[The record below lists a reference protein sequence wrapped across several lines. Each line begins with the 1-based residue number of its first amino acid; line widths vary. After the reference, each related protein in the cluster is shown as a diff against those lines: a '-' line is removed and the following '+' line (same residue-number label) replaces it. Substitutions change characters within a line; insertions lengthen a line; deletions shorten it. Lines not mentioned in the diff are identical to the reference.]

1 MCHGVE
7 VHDGE
12 RILIVGAL
20 LSAGLLASLLAS
32 RVRVP
37 GLVLFLGVGMAV
49 GSDGAGWIDFSDY
62 ELART
67 VGIVALA
74 LILFEG
80 GLAAGFPEI
89 RPVLGPSLMLAVGGT
104 LITAAVT
111 GLVAAWLFDFN
122 TTEGLLVGAIVAG
135 TDGAAIFALLRGS
148 TLRRRLARTLEAE
161 SGMND
166 PIAILLVLGFI
177 EKLMHPDYGVVD
189 FAWLFVRQIAIGGV
203 VGIGVGYLFSFALR
217 EARLAT
223 AGLYPVA
230 TLASVALAFG
240 IADTAHG
247 SGFLAVYLT
256 GLMLGS
262 ASIPAKQTIAM
273 FHEGMAWVAQLT
285 MFLVLGLLIFPSDL
299 AAVAFE
305 GTVLAI
311 VLVFVSRP
319 LATVIS
325 LAPFGFSLRE
335 QAVLGWAG
343 LRGAVPVVLATFPVI
358 DGIPRSHE
366 FFNIVFFVVLLSTI
380 VQGTTFE
387 PFAKRLG
394 VTTDD
399 PALPRPLAES
409 GTIRRLGAE
418 VLEFPVVADDA
429 IVGLAVRDL
438 GLPRE
443 AVINVIVR
451 DGPGDPATRLDA
463 RGGRRP
469 PPRALSRGG
478 IAPARVAHQLLAHRA
493 DRPARPPGAAGP
505 QHVVDLHRAAVDR
518 GRRRCDAADDGGR
531 PGGHRPPAPAPRRAR
546 QPRGARRRPLRPLR
560 PGPGRRRAAAGDG
573 VDRAPHARRGRGR
586 ARVAADRPRRGGDGL
601 QRGAARDRV
610 PARAARRAGIGRA
623 RRSAILAG

>member
-1 MCHGVE
+1 VALLGA

-20 LSAGLLASLLAS
+20 LSAALLASLIAS

-37 GLVLFLGVGMAV
+37 GLVLFLAVGMLV
-49 GSDGAGWIDFSDY
+49 GSDGAGWLDFDDY

-80 GLAAGFPEI
+80 GLAAGLPEI
-89 RPVLGPSLMLAVGGT
+89 RPVLAPSLTLAILGT
-104 LITAAVT
+104 FLTAVIT

-122 TTEGLLVGAIVAG
+122 TTEGMLVGAIVAG

-148 TLRRRLARTLEAE
+148 TLRRRLARTLEGE

-177 EKLMHPDYGVVD
+177 EKLQHPDFGWPD
-189 FAWLFVRQIAIGGV
+189 FLWLFVRQITIGGA
-203 VGIGVGYLFSFALR
+203 VGLAVGYLFTFALR

-230 TLASVALAFG
+230 TLAAVALGFG
-240 IADTAHG
+240 AADTIHG
-247 SGFLAVYLT
+247 SGFLAVYIT

-262 ASIPAKQTIAM
+262 AAIPAKQTIAT
-273 FHEGMAWVAQLT
+273 FHEGMAWVAQLA
-285 MFLVLGLLIFPSDL
+285 MFLVLGLLVFPSDL
-299 AAVAFE
+299 WGVAFE
-305 GTVLAI
+305 GTVLAL
-311 VLVFVSRP
+311 VLVLLARP
-319 LATVIS
+319 LAVAVCTT
-325 LAPFGFSLRE
+325 PFRFTMPE

-358 DGIPRSHE
+358 EHIPRSHE

-380 VQGTTFE
+380 LQGTTFE
-387 PFAKRLG
+387 PLAKRLG

-399 PALPRPLAES
+399 PALPRPLAEA

-418 VLEFPVVADDA
+418 VLEFPVGDGDA

-451 DGPGDPATRLDA
+451 GGEAIPPRGSTRVAAGDRLHVLYREESSRALVSLTSSWRTGPIGPRPRPKHAVRSASAIFTARPWTEADGDATRPSEVAGQEVVDLLRLRRDA
-463 RGGRRP
+463 PGSLVVLADGRYALCGPVLVIGARRQVTDWIERRM
-469 PPRALSRGG
+469 RAAGEAERAWLRTVLG
-478 IAPARVAHQLLAHRA
+478 AVATDLAE
-493 DRPARPPGAAGP
+493 ARPPGP
-505 QHVVDLHRAAVDR
+505 
-518 GRRRCDAADDGGR
+518 
-531 PGGHRPPAPAPRRAR
+531 
-546 QPRGARRRPLRPLR
+546 
-560 PGPGRRRAAAGDG
+560 
-573 VDRAPHARRGRGR
+573 
-586 ARVAADRPRRGGDGL
+586 
-601 QRGAARDRV
+601 
-610 PARAARRAGIGRA
+610 
-623 RRSAILAG
+623 S

>member
-1 MCHGVE
+1 VIRHPVEVGGRPVWHGVE

-49 GSDGAGWIDFSDY
+49 GSDGAGWIDFNDY
-62 ELART
+62 ALART

-89 RPVLGPSLMLAVGGT
+89 RPVLGPSLTLAVLGT
-104 LITAAVT
+104 LITAVVT

-148 TLRRRLARTLEAE
+148 TLRRRLARTLEGE

-166 PIAILLVLGFI
+166 PIAVLLVLGFI
-177 EKLMHPDYGVVD
+177 EKLTHPDYGLAD
-189 FAWLFVRQIAIGGV
+189 FLWLFVRQLAIGSA
-203 VGIGVGYLFSFALR
+203 VGIAVGYVVTFALR

-230 TLASVALAFG
+230 TLAAVALAFG
-240 IADTAHG
+240 AADTAHG
-247 SGFLAVYLT
+247 SGFLAVYIT

-262 ASIPAKQTIAM
+262 AAIPAKQTIAT
-273 FHEGMAWVAQLT
+273 FHEGMAWVAQLS
-285 MFLVLGLLIFPSDL
+285 MFLVLGLLVFPSDL
-299 AAVAFE
+299 GGVALE
-305 GTVLAI
+305 GTVLAL
-311 VLVFVSRP
+311 VLVLLARP
-319 LATVIS
+319 LATVVCA
-325 LAPFGFSLRE
+325 APFGFTVRE

-380 VQGTTFE
+380 LQGTTFE
-387 PFAKRLG
+387 PLAKRLG
-394 VTTDD
+394 VTTED

-418 VLEFPVVADDA
+418 VLEFPVGAGDA

-443 AVINVIVR
+443 AVVNVIVR
-451 DGPGDPATRLDA
+451 AGQAIPPRGSTRVVAGDRLHVLYREEASRQLVSLTSSWRAGPIGPRARPKREVRSASSIFTARPWTEGDGDATRPATVSGQQVIDLLRLRRDA
-463 RGGRRP
+463 PGSLVVLADGRY
-469 PPRALSRGG
+469 ALC
-478 IAPARVAHQLLAHRA
+478 
-493 DRPARPPGAAGP
+493 GP
-505 QHVVDLHRAAVDR
+505 VLVL
-518 GRRRCDAADDGGR
+518 
-531 PGGHRPPAPAPRRAR
+531 
-546 QPRGARRRPLRPLR
+546 GARRQVTEWIE
-560 PGPGRRRAAAGDG
+560 RRM
-573 VDRAPHARRGRGR
+573 
-586 ARVAADRPRRGGDGL
+586 RVAGEAERAWLRTVLGAVATDLAEVRRP
-601 QRGAARDRV
+601 
-610 PARAARRAGIGRA
+610 
-623 RRSAILAG
+623 

>member
-62 ELART
+62 EVART

-89 RPVLGPSLMLAVGGT
+89 RPVLGPALTLAILGT

-177 EKLMHPDYGVVD
+177 QKLMHPDYGVVD

-203 VGIGVGYLFSFALR
+203 VGLGVGYIFSFALR

-262 ASIPAKQTIAM
+262 AAIPAKQTIAM
-273 FHEGMAWVAQLT
+273 FHEGMAWVAQLS
-285 MFLVLGLLIFPSDL
+285 MFLVLGLLIFPSEL
-299 AAVAFE
+299 ASVAFE

-325 LAPFGFSLRE
+325 LAPFGFSVRE

-451 DGPGDPATRLDA
+451 DGQAI
-463 RGGRRP
+463 
-469 PPRALSRGG
+469 PPRGST
-478 IAPARVAHQLLAHRA
+478 RVAAGDRLHVLYREEASRQLVSLTSSWRSGPIGPRA
-493 DRPARPPGAAGP
+493 RPARQVRSTSSIFTARPWTEGDGDATRPTTVAGQEVIDLLRLRRDAPGSL
-505 QHVVDLHRAAVDR
+505 VVLADGRYALCGAVL
-518 GRRRCDAADDGGR
+518 AV
-531 PGGHRPPAPAPRRAR
+531 
-546 QPRGARRRPLRPLR
+546 GARRQVTAWIE
-560 PGPGRRRAAAGDG
+560 RRM
-573 VDRAPHARRGRGR
+573 
-586 ARVAADRPRRGGDGL
+586 RVAGEAERAWLRTVLGAVATDFSEVPRVT
-601 QRGAARDRV
+601 ASP
-610 PARAARRAGIGRA
+610 PASHTEPA
-623 RRSAILAG
+623 

>member
-1 MCHGVE
+1 VWHGSV

-49 GSDGAGWIDFSDY
+49 GTDGAGWIDFDDY
-62 ELART
+62 ALART

-89 RPVLGPSLMLAVGGT
+89 RPVLWPSLTLAVVGT
-104 LITAAVT
+104 LVTAVVT
-111 GLVAAWLFDFN
+111 GLAAAWLFDFD

-148 TLRRRLARTLEAE
+148 TLRRRLARTLEGE

-177 EKLMHPDYGVVD
+177 EKLMNPDYGIAD
-189 FAWLFVRQIAIGGV
+189 FLWLFVRQITIGAA
-203 VGIGVGYLFSFALR
+203 VGLAVGYLFTFALR

-240 IADTAHG
+240 AADTIHG
-247 SGFLAVYLT
+247 SGFLAVYIT

-262 ASIPAKQTIAM
+262 AAIPAKQTIAT
-273 FHEGMAWVAQLT
+273 FHEGMAWVAQLS
-285 MFLVLGLLIFPSDL
+285 MFLVLGLLVFPSDL
-299 AAVAFE
+299 GAVALE
-305 GTVLAI
+305 GTVLALVI
-311 VLVFVSRP
+311 VLLARP
-319 LATVIS
+319 LATV
-325 LAPFGFSLRE
+325 LCTAPFGFGVRE
-335 QAVLGWAG
+335 QVVLGWAG

-358 DGIPRSHE
+358 EGIPRSHE

-380 VQGTTFE
+380 LQGTTFE
-387 PFAKRLG
+387 PLAKRLG

-418 VLEFPVVADDA
+418 VLEFPVVEGDA

-443 AVINVIVR
+443 AVVNVIVR
-451 DGPGDPATRLDA
+451 GGQAIPPRGSTRVVAGDRLHVLYREEASRQLVSLTSSWRSGPIGPRARPQHAVRSASSIFSTRPWTEADGDATRPVRVGDQDVIDLLRLRRDA
-463 RGGRRP
+463 PGSLVVLADGRY
-469 PPRALSRGG
+469 ALC
-478 IAPARVAHQLLAHRA
+478 
-493 DRPARPPGAAGP
+493 GP
-505 QHVVDLHRAAVDR
+505 VLVV
-518 GRRRCDAADDGGR
+518 
-531 PGGHRPPAPAPRRAR
+531 
-546 QPRGARRRPLRPLR
+546 GARRHVTEWIERRMRVAGEAERAWLRTALGAVATDVAEARPK
-560 PGPGRRRAAAGDG
+560 AAG
-573 VDRAPHARRGRGR
+573 
-586 ARVAADRPRRGGDGL
+586 
-601 QRGAARDRV
+601 
-610 PARAARRAGIGRA
+610 
-623 RRSAILAG
+623 

>member
-1 MCHGVE
+1 

-37 GLVLFLGVGMAV
+37 GLVLFLGVGMLV
-49 GSDGAGWIDFSDY
+49 GTDGAGWIDFDDY
-62 ELART
+62 ALART

-89 RPVLGPSLMLAVGGT
+89 RPVLGPSLALAIAGT
-104 LITAAVT
+104 LITAVVT
-111 GLVAAWLFDFN
+111 GLAAASLFDFD

-148 TLRRRLARTLEAE
+148 TLRRRLARTLEGE

-177 EKLMHPDYGVVD
+177 EKLMHPDYGLAD
-189 FAWLFVRQIAIGGV
+189 FLWLFVRQIAIGGA
-203 VGIGVGYLFSFALR
+203 VGLAVGYLFSFALR

-230 TLASVALAFG
+230 TLAAVALAFG
-240 IADTAHG
+240 AADTIHG

-262 ASIPAKQTIAM
+262 ASIPARQTIAT

-285 MFLVLGLLIFPSDL
+285 MFLVLGLLVFPSDL
-299 AAVAFE
+299 GGVALE
-305 GTVLAI
+305 GTVLAV
-311 VLVFVSRP
+311 VLVFLARP
-319 LATVIS
+319 LATVVCT
-325 LAPFGFSLRE
+325 APFGYTARE

-380 VQGTTFE
+380 LQGTTFE
-387 PFAKRLG
+387 PLAKRLG

-418 VLEFPVVADDA
+418 VLEFPVGADDA

-443 AVINVIVR
+443 AVVNVIVR
-451 DGPGDPATRLDA
+451 AGQAIPPRGSTRVAAGDRLHVLYREEASRQLVSLTSSWRTGPIGPRARPLRAARSSSSIFTTRPWEESDGDATR
-463 RGGRRP
+463 
-469 PPRALSRGG
+469 
-478 IAPARVAHQLLAHRA
+478 PARVGDQDVIDLLRLRRDAPGSLVVLA
-493 DRPARPPGAAGP
+493 DGRYALCGP
-505 QHVVDLHRAAVDR
+505 VLVV
-518 GRRRCDAADDGGR
+518 
-531 PGGHRPPAPAPRRAR
+531 
-546 QPRGARRRPLRPLR
+546 GARRQVTDWIERRMRDAGEAERAWLRTAL
-560 PGPGRRRAAAGDG
+560 GA
-573 VDRAPHARRGRGR
+573 
-586 ARVAADRPRRGGDGL
+586 VATDQAEV
-601 QRGAARDRV
+601 QRTSGAL
-610 PARAARRAGIGRA
+610 G
-623 RRSAILAG
+623 

>member
-1 MCHGVE
+1 MCHGVQ

-49 GSDGAGWIDFSDY
+49 GSDGAGWIDFNDY
-62 ELART
+62 SAART

-89 RPVLGPSLMLAVGGT
+89 RPVLGPALTLAIVGT

-111 GLVAAWLFDFN
+111 GLVAAWLFDFD
-122 TTEGLLVGAIVAG
+122 TTEGLLFGAIVAG

-148 TLRRRLARTLEAE
+148 TLRRRLARTLEGE

-166 PIAILLVLGFI
+166 PIAILLVIGFI
-177 EKLMHPDYGVVD
+177 EKLTHPDYGLVD

-203 VGIGVGYLFSFALR
+203 VGLGVGYLFTFALR

-230 TLASVALAFG
+230 TLASVALAYG
-240 IADTAHG
+240 LADTAHG

-262 ASIPAKQTIAM
+262 ATIPAKQTIAT
-273 FHEGMAWVAQLT
+273 FHEGMAWVAQLS
-285 MFLVLGLLIFPSDL
+285 MFLVLGLLVFPSDL
-299 AAVAFE
+299 AGVALE
-305 GTVLAI
+305 GTVLAL
-311 VLVFVSRP
+311 VLVFVARP

-325 LAPFGFSLRE
+325 VSPFGFSARE

-380 VQGTTFE
+380 LQGSTFE
-387 PFAKRLG
+387 PLAKRLG

-418 VLEFPVVADDA
+418 VLEFPVVAGDA

-438 GLPRE
+438 RLPRE

-451 DGPGDPATRLDA
+451 DGQAI
-463 RGGRRP
+463 
-469 PPRALSRGG
+469 PPRGSTRVVAGDRLHVLYREETSR
-478 IAPARVAHQLLAHRA
+478 QLVSLTSSWRSGPIGPRA
-493 DRPARPPGAAGP
+493 RPARTLLSRSSIFTTRPWGEADGDATRPQTVAGQEVIDLLRLRRDEPGSL
-505 QHVVDLHRAAVDR
+505 VVLAD
-518 GRRRCDAADDGGR
+518 GRYGLCGTVLVV
-531 PGGHRPPAPAPRRAR
+531 
-546 QPRGARRRPLRPLR
+546 GARPQVTAWIERRMKVAGEAERAWLRTAL
-560 PGPGRRRAAAGDG
+560 GA
-573 VDRAPHARRGRGR
+573 
-586 ARVAADRPRRGGDGL
+586 VATDLAEVP
-601 QRGAARDRV
+601 V
-610 PARAARRAGIGRA
+610 TPAR
-623 RRSAILAG
+623 LPD